1 MNIFLQNLL
10 IWHVLL
16 GLLGIVLFT
25 VVLVALLRAKPN
37 VITLK
42 LSSILGLLSFL
53 ASWVLGGYYYVVH
66 YGSAVKPIIKAG
78 SYPWAHLVF
87 METKEHV
94 FLFLPILAILVT
106 LTIFLGG
113 NQLLTN
119 KKFKNSLALA
129 DLLIVLVGVSILF
142 MGFLISSAA

>member
-1 MNIFLQNLL
+1 MSIFLQNLL

-25 VVLVALLRAKPN
+25 VVLVTLLRGRPN
-37 VITLK
+37 IITLK
-42 LSSILGLLSFL
+42 FSSILGLLSFL
-53 ASWVLGGYYYVVH
+53 LSWVFGGYYYVVH
-66 YGSAVKPIIKAG
+66 YGGAVKPIIKAG
-78 SYPWAHLVF
+78 SYPWMHLVI

-113 NQLLTN
+113 NQLLTS
-119 KKFKNSLALA
+119 KKFKNSLTLTS
-129 DLLIVLVGVSILF
+129 LLIVLVGVAILF
-142 MGFLISSAA
+142 MGFLISAAA